1 MPKVSIFDREGGQV
15 GDLDLM
21 EGVFAAEI
29 KPGLMHDAVVAQLRG
44 KRQGTSS
51 TKTRNEVKGG
61 GRKPWRQKGTGRARH
76 GSIRSPIWVGGGITF
91 GPKPKEY
98 RNRLPK
104 KVKKQALRSAFS
116 AKVAEEKFL
125 VLDQLSLEAPRTKNV
140 ISLLQNLKLE
150 GEKVLLLI
158 ADRDEN
164 IYKSARNIP
173 GVKTMIASAINIF
186 DLLNHEY
193 IVATKDAVSLVEEV
207 LTP

>member
-1 MPKVSIFDREGGQV
+1 MPKVSIFDREGSQV

-51 TKTRNEVKGG
+51 TKTRNEVRGG

-76 GSIRSPIWVGGGITF
+76 GSIRSPLWVGGGVTF

-98 RNRLPK
+98 TNRLPK

-116 AKVAEEKFL
+116 AKVAEERFL
-125 VLDQLSLEAPRTKNV
+125 VLDEFSMDAPKTRNV
-140 ISLLQNLKLE
+140 ISLLENLKIE

-164 IYKSARNIP
+164 VYKSARNIP
-173 GVKTMIASAINIF
+173 GVKTLVASAINIF

-193 IVATKDAVSLVEEV
+193 IVATREAVSLVEEV
-207 LTP
+207 LAP

>member
-1 MPKVSIFDREGGQV
+1 MPKISILDREGSQV

-125 VLDQLSLEAPRTKNV
+125 VLDQLSLEAPKTRNV

-150 GEKVLLLI
+150 GEKVLLII

-173 GVKTMIASAINIF
+173 GVKTMVASAINIF

-207 LTP
+207 LAP

>member
-1 MPKVSIFDREGGQV
+1 MPKVSVLNKEGSQV

-21 EGVFAAEI
+21 EGVFAAQI

-44 KRQGTSS
+44 KRAGTAS

-76 GSIRSPIWVGGGITF
+76 GSIRSPLWVGGGVTF

-98 RNRLPK
+98 SNRLPK
-104 KVKKQALRSAFS
+104 KAKKQALRSAFS
-116 AKVAEEKFL
+116 AKLAEERFL
-125 VLDQLSLEAPRTKNV
+125 VLEELQLEKPRTREV
-140 ISLLQNLKLE
+140 IELLQNLKLE

-173 GVKTMIASAINIF
+173 GVKTLVASALNIF

-193 IVATKDAVSLVEEV
+193 IVATMDAVSLVEEG
-207 LTP
+207 LAP

>member
-1 MPKVSIFDREGGQV
+1 MPKVSIFDREGSQV
-15 GDLDLM
+15 GDLDLK

-125 VLDQLSLEAPRTKNV
+125 VLEGFNLDAPKTKSV
-140 ISLLQNLKLE
+140 ISLLQNLKID
-150 GEKVLLLI
+150 GKKVLLLI
-158 ADRDEN
+158 PDRDEN
-164 IYKSARNIP
+164 VYKSARNIP
-173 GVKTMIASAINIF
+173 GVKTLVASALNIF
-186 DLLNHEY
+186 DLLNHDY
-193 IVATKDAVSLVEEV
+193 IVATRDAVSLVEEV
-207 LTP
+207 LAP

>member
-173 GVKTMIASAINIF
+173 GVKTMVASAINIF

-207 LTP
+207 LAP